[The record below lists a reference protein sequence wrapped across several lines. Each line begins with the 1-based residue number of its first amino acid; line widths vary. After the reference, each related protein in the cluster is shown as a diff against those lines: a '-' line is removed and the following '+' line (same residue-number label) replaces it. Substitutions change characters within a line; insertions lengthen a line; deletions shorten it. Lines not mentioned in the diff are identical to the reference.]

1 MMSFPFGVQLGC
13 YRSALRALIITGSVL
28 KVPIPFV
35 VSMQDASRLVFEA
48 DFNVVILSAL
58 LFIVVQ
64 FWIIFLRLAARLIW
78 IRKRSSLHAARRLG
92 ITFGCGVM

>member
-28 KVPIPFV
+28 KLPIPFV
-35 VSMQDASRLVFEA
+35 FSMQDASRLVFEA
-48 DFNVVILSAL
+48 DFNVVIVSAL

-64 FWIIFLRLAARLIW
+64 FWIIFCDWRRALFGFARGLLYMLLAGWGLP
-78 IRKRSSLHAARRLG
+78 SAA
-92 ITFGCGVM
+92 V